1 MHGGTDSA
9 FNAKSVP
16 RYVLFQVTGSGS
28 LTCPASSGVWLVPT
42 ERCVH
47 AATKHCVYVD
57 PLWIAGSLTC
67 PASSGVIHRTLCSGC
82 HQTLCICTPL
92 WIDQPCNS
100 HGLVPR
106 HRFCIQCKIG
116 AQVCSVPGDRFWVID
131 LSSQFW
137 RMVSPHR
144 TLCSCSHQTL
154 CICRP
159 FVDSWVIDLS
169 SEFWRYPQNAVFRLP
184 PNSVYM
190 YPFVDRSTMQLT
202 WSGPTKHCVYVAT
215 ELCG

>member
-1 MHGGTDSA
+1 MVWSHGTDSA

-106 HRFCIQCKIG
+106 NT
-116 AQVCSVPGDRFWVID
+116 VY
-131 LSSQFW
+131 
-137 RMVSPHR
+137 M
-144 TLCSCSHQTL
+144 
-154 CICRP
+154 
-159 FVDSWVIDLS
+159 
-169 SEFWRYPQNAVFRLP
+169 LP
-184 PNSVYM
+184 PNS
-190 YPFVDRSTMQLT
+190 VDRSTMQPT
-202 WSGPTKHCVYVAT
+202 RSGPTEHCVNVASVNDSY
-215 ELCG
+215 LNRRI

>member
-1 MHGGTDSA
+1 MHGGTDSS

-16 RYVLFQVTGSGS
+16 PDFVGHELAPNAWG
-28 LTCPASSGVWLVPT
+28 
-42 ERCVH
+42 
-47 AATKHCVYVD
+47 
-57 PLWIAGSLTC
+57 
-67 PASSGVIHRTLCSGC
+67 
-82 HQTLCICTPL
+82 
-92 WIDQPCNS
+92 
-100 HGLVPR
+100 

-169 SEFWRYPQNAVFRLP
+169 SEFWRMVCPHRTLCSGCHQTLCICTPLWIDQPCNSHGLVPRNTVYMLP
-184 PNSVYM
+184 PNS
-190 YPFVDRSTMQLT
+190 VDRSTMQPT
-202 WSGPTKHCVYVAT
+202 WSGPTEHCVNVASVNDSY
-215 ELCG
+215 LNRRI